1 MLPFYTLS
9 WFICLSASAD
19 FPEAASHGDGLK
31 ENAAS
36 WYPVGHTTWTSTSLS
51 LVVCDKFRTSLTFDL
66 YVSKE
71 FKRFFFFLEFNIN
84 HLLFVCVRAC
94 ARMCCVSACAM
105 KCMWRTTLRAG
116 SFLWSTFLWVS
127 GIKLRSSGLHW
138 KQFACLPISSGLCSS
153 VSPCFSSNSNRKV
166 LLLLSL
172 RWQHYISLSVKA
184 DRLCCCVQRFP
195 DADVLMLWHQP
206 AAESGDVK
214 RCGVLV
220 LFQSLGLFPKVC
232 RWWGLFLLSFNVLA
246 MKWSSLHPIVLAEN
260 VLLHH
265 ELKISAVNQWNETS

>member
-9 WFICLSASAD
+9 WFIRLSASAD

-153 VSPCFSSNSNRKV
+153 IQCFSSNSNRKV

-184 DRLCCCVQRFP
+184 DRDSAVVYRGFQMLVYWCFDISQQQKVEMLKGVVCWCFSSHWDYSQRC
-195 DADVLMLWHQP
+195 ADGG
-206 AAESGDVK
+206 A
-214 RCGVLV
+214 
-220 LFQSLGLFPKVC
+220 
-232 RWWGLFLLSFNVLA
+232 LFLLSFNVLA
-246 MKWSSLHPIVLAEN
+246 MKWSSLQPIVLAEN